1 MTKDYPPPAPSRPPQ
16 IFVEDTHLVIAPSG
30 NPTIRL
36 DARLLDRV
44 ELVGRSPTTA
54 YAVAGVAAVGA
65 IGTAVALVPGGVL
78 ACLAFA
84 FVTRDRFVEARRRTG
99 SRDLLLALGDLEV
112 ALHISDGPVVA
123 RQLVDALA
131 PYTRHAPITD
141 ASVYEDAVRR
151 LQSTSEERQSA
162 ALHREAAGALSVGD
176 DSVRVEDG
184 FLKVG
189 AVAFRIEDVRDHALR
204 GANLP
209 LSGGRL
215 LQAAMGL
222 LVVAAAERANNGEDR
237 DQLAARIAAYEGWS
251 GRTAGR

>member
-1 MTKDYPPPAPSRPPQ
+1 MSWTQEIVRLHRN
-16 IFVEDTHLVIAPSG
+16 IFVEDTHLVISPAG

-44 ELVGRSPTTA
+44 ELVGRSANAA
-54 YAVAGVAAVGA
+54 YAVSAVAATGA
-65 IGTAVALVPGGVL
+65 VMTALSLVPGGVL

-112 ALHISDGPVVA
+112 ALHINDGPVVA
-123 RQLVDALA
+123 RELVEALA
-131 PYTRHAPITD
+131 PYTRNAPITD

-151 LQSTSEERQSA
+151 LQSTSDERQTA
-162 ALHREAAGALSVGD
+162 DLHREAAGALSVGD
-176 DSVRVEDG
+176 DIVRVEDG

-222 LVVAAAERANNGEDR
+222 LVVAAAERANGGEDR
-237 DQLAARIAAYEGWS
+237 AQLSARIAAYEAWS